1 MVAEHLGAAPRS
13 AKPRATGVLAR
24 LCFAAVAAY
33 VTLLAVSFAT
43 GFWLIDKQGRGVP
56 TDFVNVWAAGRLVQ
70 EGRPA
75 AAYDWAI
82 HERVEYAGVGY
93 DFGGYYGWHY
103 PPAFLFV
110 AAALAVLPYAP
121 ALVAWM
127 ALTLPLYMLAIRRIL
142 GDGIGYLAACAFP
155 AALWNTAVGQNGFLT
170 AALFG
175 GGLTAL
181 PKRPMLAGVCFG
193 LLTYKPQFGLLI
205 PIALAAGGHWRM
217 IAVAAATGLALHGA
231 SWAAFG
237 TESFAA
243 FLANMAQ
250 TNQAVFGEGRAHL
263 DKMQSLYG
271 LLRALGAP
279 ATAAWT
285 AQGALSV
292 AAAIAVAAAWR
303 TRLPH
308 ALKAAALAVGALL
321 ASPYVYVY
329 DQVLLAVPIAF
340 LLRDRLNTELRPIE
354 WIALAAAG
362 LLILTFPAW
371 DLPTGWFAVVIVAGL
386 VGREVALDAKAAS

>member
-1 MVAEHLGAAPRS
+1 MLE
-13 AKPRATGVLAR
+13 R
-24 LCFAAVAAY
+24 LCFAAGAAE

-43 GFWLIDKQGRGVP
+43 GFWLVDKEGRGVP
-56 TDFVNVWAAGRLVQ
+56 TDFLNVWAAGRLVLDGQ
-70 EGRPA
+70 PA
-75 AAYDWAI
+75 AAYDWAV

-110 AAALAVLPYAP
+110 AAALALLPYAP

-142 GDGIGYLAACAFP
+142 GDGVGYLAACAFP

-175 GGLTAL
+175 AAL
-181 PKRPMLAGVCFG
+181 WILPTRPALAGLCFG

-205 PIALAAGGHWRM
+205 PIALVAGGHWRA
-217 IAVAAATGLALHGA
+217 IAVTAATGLALHGI
-231 SWAAFG
+231 SWIAFG

-250 TNQAVFGEGRAHL
+250 TNQAVLGEGRAHL

-271 LLRALGAP
+271 MLRALGAP
-279 ATAAWT
+279 ATAAWS
-285 AQGALSV
+285 AQAALSL

-308 ALKAAALAVGALL
+308 ALKAAALAAGALL

-329 DQVLLAVPIAF
+329 DQVLLAVAIAF
-340 LLRDRLNTELRPIE
+340 LLRDRLAAGLRPIQ
-354 WIALAAAG
+354 WIALAAAS

-371 DLPTGWFAVVIVAGL
+371 DLPTGWVAVVIAAGL
-386 VGREVALDAKAAS
+386 IAREIARQRKTAG